1 LRIDASCASHGFLLR
16 FGQDEFL
23 LLLQHHHE
31 S

>member
-1 LRIDASCASHGFLLR
+1 LRIDASRATHGILLR

-23 LLLQHHHE
+23 LLLQQHHE